1 MIFISEVRVV
11 GEENVEIHLYLPYSS
26 IRCLQSSCHQ
36 VLTSGEML
44 KAFGEVRY
52 ERMLLDFLERSPSLR
67 RSIFVQKAWFVR
79 STQQGMSAGYWDS
92 LERHDSFIKLCRY
105 ILSGQVDEA
114 GYEGD
119 AEETIED
126 NEPE

>member
-1 MIFISEVRVV
+1 MIYITEVRVV
-11 GEENVEIHLYLPYSS
+11 SKENVNIHLYVPYSS

-44 KAFGEVRY
+44 KAFGESRY

-79 STQQGMSAGYWDS
+79 SMDQGMSAGYWDS
-92 LERHDSFIKLCRY
+92 LERHDSFIKLCRD
-105 ILSGQVDEA
+105 IL
-114 GYEGD
+114 
-119 AEETIED
+119 
-126 NEPE
+126 PEYLTDDKDQYN